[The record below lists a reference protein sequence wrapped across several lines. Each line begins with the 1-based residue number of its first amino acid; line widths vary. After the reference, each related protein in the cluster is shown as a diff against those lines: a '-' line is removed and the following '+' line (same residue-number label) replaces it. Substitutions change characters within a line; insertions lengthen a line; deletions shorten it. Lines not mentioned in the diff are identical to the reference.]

1 MKMDRLISIIMLL
14 LERKTVSGAELAKAF
29 GVSTRTIYRDLD
41 TIGQAGIPIVTR
53 MGRDGGVSI
62 MEQYKVDKRLFT
74 TSDITSLL
82 IGLGGVRSALSGD
95 EISHTLAKV
104 RGMIPEEQLSEI
116 EFQSNQIAIDL
127 TPWTKDV
134 RLAGYLTLIKTAM
147 TDRRTLRFDYTNAQ
161 GGATSREVE
170 PYRLLHKG
178 EGWYLQGYCLLRR
191 EFRTFRIYRIANLGL
206 TDTVFTPREFDPA
219 ALEMSEAASP
229 PMVEVTFRFDE
240 AVKPD
245 VVGFYGDGVVE
256 SSGDG
261 MYLAKVMLFDN
272 PRGYHSLLHMGEH
285 CECLAPEYVRA
296 YIAERARMMAALY
309 ESQSDSSNSP

>member
-14 LERKTVSGAELAKAF
+14 LERKTVNAAELAKIF

-82 IGLGGVRSALSGD
+82 IGLGGMRSALSGE
-95 EISHTLAKV
+95 EIGATLAKV
-104 RGMIPEEQLSEI
+104 RGLIPEHQLAEI
-116 EFQSNQIAIDL
+116 DFQSNQIAIDL
-127 TPWTKDV
+127 TPWVKDT
-134 RLAGYLTLIKTAM
+134 RLSGYLTMLKTAM
-147 TDRRTLRFDYTNAQ
+147 TDRRTLVFNYTNAE
-161 GGATSREVE
+161 GGTSNREVE

-178 EGWYLQGYCLLRR
+178 DGWYLQGYCLLRQ
-191 EFRTFRIYRIANLGL
+191 EFRIFRIYRMANLNL
-206 TDTVFTPREFDPA
+206 TDTVFTPREFDA
-219 ALEMSEAASP
+219 ALLEMKEPLGPS
-229 PMVEVTFRFDE
+229 MVEVTFRFDE

-256 SSGDG
+256 ACGDG
-261 MYLAKVMLFDN
+261 SYLAKVMLFDN
-272 PRGYHSLLHMGEH
+272 PRGYHALLYMGEH
-285 CECLAPEYVRA
+285 CECLAPERVRA
-296 YIAERARMMAALY
+296 YIAERAQAMARLY
-309 ESQSDSSNSP
+309 QDE